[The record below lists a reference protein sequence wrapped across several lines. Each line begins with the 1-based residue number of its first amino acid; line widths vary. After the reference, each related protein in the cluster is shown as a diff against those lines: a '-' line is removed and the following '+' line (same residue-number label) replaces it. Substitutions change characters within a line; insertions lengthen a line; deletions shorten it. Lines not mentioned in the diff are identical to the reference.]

1 MFKDLTVKINKKY
14 LEDYNLLSNY
24 KNKQRSPFQIR
35 KDVFLSAMTYGY
47 LEKKSKSVKNPHDLF
62 RTSTFTIEDQIILKV
77 LYLKYNNMEFDS
89 NYTDENVIKQA
100 MEWAEAGFQYLKLDT
115 IEEQGSNF
123 ECLLDLAIN

>member
-1 MFKDLTVKINKKY
+1 
-14 LEDYNLLSNY
+14 
-24 KNKQRSPFQIR
+24 
-35 KDVFLSAMTYGY
+35 MTYGY

>member
-14 LEDYNLLSNY
+14 LEDYDLLSNY

-100 MEWAEAGFQYLKLDT
+100 SIY
-115 IEEQGSNF
+115 IHR
-123 ECLLDLAIN
+123 